1 MAKYMELSPCD
12 IGLSCCAISEDKT
25 IRKIGVLTDE
35 TKIFLRVRFDEEG
48 FDIRFS
54 KKNNL
59 PFGSDKLHLPGYKLE
74 LTSN

>member
-25 IRKIGVLTDE
+25 IRKIGVVTDE
-35 TKIFLRVRFDEEG
+35 TKMFLRVRFDEEG

-54 KKNNL
+54 KK
-59 PFGSDKLHLPGYKLE
+59 K
-74 LTSN
+74 